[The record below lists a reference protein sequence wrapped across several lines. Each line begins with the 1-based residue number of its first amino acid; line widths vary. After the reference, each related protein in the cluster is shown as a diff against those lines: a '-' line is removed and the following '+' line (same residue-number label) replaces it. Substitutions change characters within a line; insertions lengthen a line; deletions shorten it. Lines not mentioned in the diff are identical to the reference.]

1 MFNNDV
7 DDSGIA
13 RVGVTWGGNHRA
25 KNYPGGLPIFLPFSR
40 KFSFIR
46 LFLVFHTKKSL
57 DSYKQFSDDLF
68 LAFHSKKFD
77 DTYLRN
83 SFLMLVSPLLMVSY
97 GVTRGGPPSPSLDAP
112 V

>member
-1 MFNNDV
+1 MLMTV
-7 DDSGIA
+7 ASLGLVSPGEVIIA
-13 RVGVTWGGNHRA
+13 PKITPA
-25 KNYPGGLPIFLPFSR
+25 NYLFFTFFKKILIYTPFLCLS
-40 KFSFIR
+40 
-46 LFLVFHTKKSL
+46 HKKSL